1 MALSSLTRSS
11 LLGFSKITGKPYMM
25 GGWKPFNPK
34 TMPNPLKDILSDNMK
49 NPTKT
54 LPEKLIALE
63 DSIEDYCGEPTR
75 FRAEVMGEFGQVRGR
90 NSFRDEPDYVRC
102 MAEIAKAVGK

>member
-1 MALSSLTRSS
+1 MSMKKNVDDID
-11 LLGFSKITGKPYMM
+11 LGFSKITGKPYMM